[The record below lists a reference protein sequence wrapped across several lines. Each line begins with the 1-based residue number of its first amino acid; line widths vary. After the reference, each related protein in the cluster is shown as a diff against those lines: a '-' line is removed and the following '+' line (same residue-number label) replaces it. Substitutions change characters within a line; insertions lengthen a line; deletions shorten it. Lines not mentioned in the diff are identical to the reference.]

1 MTAGLGA
8 ALALGSAYAAVG
20 AAVAVVAAATRTLHL
35 AVGQVL
41 VAGVLVHLVLVSP
54 LVGLAPL
61 AALLIAVAVGALLSS
76 ALGPLV
82 LDRLPTGAPTLVGLV
97 VAAGVLDAAVARA
110 VTARPVV
117 ARPLLD
123 LPAVGGV
130 EPRVVTAIA
139 LGLPIA
145 VGCAALLAWTRWG
158 RLVRLVGGAPAAAEA
173 LGRSPQ
179 VVRATALGLAGAV
192 AVVAGLLAA
201 PVVTVGTAQAGGL
214 TVRAVA
220 AATLLGV
227 GGPVVAVVGGLLLG
241 AAEVL
246 GGSLWP
252 AAGAEVAVAVV
263 VVGALLARGD
273 QQRRAW
279 GRPW

>member
-1 MTAGLGA
+1 MSPSVGA

-54 LVGLAPL
+54 VVGLPVPL
-61 AALLIAVAVGALLSS
+61 ALLVAVAVGVVLSA

-82 LDRLPTGAPTLVGLV
+82 LDRLPAGAPALVGLI

-123 LPAVGGV
+123 LPAVAGV
-130 EPRVVTAIA
+130 DPRVVTAVAI
-139 LGLPIA
+139 GLPVA
-145 VGCAALLAWTRWG
+145 AACALLLAGTRWG
-158 RLVRLVGGAPAAAEA
+158 RLVRLVGGSPDAAEA
-173 LGRSPQ
+173 LGRSPAGI
-179 VVRATALGLAGAV
+179 RASALGLAGAV
-192 AVVAGLLAA
+192 AVTAGTLIA
-201 PVVTVGTAQAGGL
+201 PIVTVGTAQAGGL

-227 GGPVVAVVGGLLLG
+227 GGPVVAVAGGLLLG
-241 AAEVL
+241 ATEVL
-246 GGSLWP
+246 GGALWP
-252 AAGAEVAVAVV
+252 AAGAELAVAVL
-263 VVGALLARGD
+263 VVGALVARGD

-279 GRPW
+279 GRAW

>member
-1 MTAGLGA
+1 VTPSLGA

-20 AAVAVVAAATRTLHL
+20 AAVAIVAAATRTLHL

-54 LVGLAPL
+54 VVGLPAPL
-61 AALLIAVAVGALLSS
+61 ALLLAVTVGAALSA

-82 LDRLPTGAPTLVGLV
+82 VDRLPSGAPVLVGLV
-97 VAAGVLDAAVARA
+97 VAAGVIDAVVARA

-123 LPAVGGV
+123 LPGVVGLD
-130 EPRVVTAIA
+130 PRVVTAVV
-139 LGLPIA
+139 LGLPLA
-145 VGCAALLAWTRWG
+145 VGCAALLGRTRWG
-158 RLVRLVGGAPAAAEA
+158 RLVRLVGGAPPAAEA
-173 LGRSPQ
+173 LGRSP
-179 VVRATALGLAGAV
+179 VLVRATALGLAGAV

-201 PVVTVGTAQAGGL
+201 PLVTVGTAQAGGL

-241 AAEVL
+241 AAEVA
-246 GGSLWP
+246 GGALWP
-252 AAGAEVAVAVV
+252 AAGAEVAVAVL
-263 VVGALLARGD
+263 VVGALVVRGD

-279 GRPW
+279 GRAW